1 MFSATF
7 SAKKK
12 LKDVLEREKDS
23 EEKLIRI
30 APSLEDQQQLGFFL
44 DTEKEGDQV
53 ILDDKGTK
61 LILVGDNVANILN
74 EHTLDYREMGDE
86 MRFALD

>member
-30 APSLEDQQQLGFFL
+30 APFSEDQQQLGFFL

-61 LILVGDNVANILN
+61 LMLVGENVADILN
-74 EHTLDYREMGDE
+74 EHTLDYKEIGDE
-86 MRFALD
+86 MKFALD

>member
-1 MFSATF
+1 MFSATS

-30 APSLEDQQQLGFFL
+30 GPSSEDQQQLGFFL

-61 LILVGDNVANILN
+61 LMLVGENVADILN
-74 EHTLDYREMGDE
+74 EHTLDYREMGEE
-86 MRFALD
+86 MKFTLT